1 VLVRWPWIWL
11 PDRTSERCELF
22 QPATWAGPRD
32 QVVPPGVV
40 DPDTL
45 DVVGIDAE
53 GYGFPE
59 HQRTLARLMSD
70 VRVLSPAGVERAA
83 MGWDLHVGKD
93 GHQGLKDA
101 EKAALH
107 AVEKADRGP
116 AWDEVRRSLF
126 GLTESGAALISWKA
140 EHGDIGHKAEDA
152 AFAAALGLVAG
163 DLISKQHTATLTRP
177 MAEALPWLLP
187 DEAKAEP

>member
-1 VLVRWPWIWL
+1 
-11 PDRTSERCELF
+11 
-22 QPATWAGPRD
+22 
-32 QVVPPGVV
+32 
-40 DPDTL
+40 
-45 DVVGIDAE
+45 VGIDAE

-59 HQRTLARLMSD
+59 HQRTLARLMAD

-83 MGWDLHVGKD
+83 MGWDLHAGKD
-93 GHQGLKDA
+93 GLKVLKDA

-163 DLISKQHTATLTRP
+163 DLISKQHTATLMRP

-187 DEAKAEP
+187 DEAKAEA

>member
-1 VLVRWPWIWL
+1 
-11 PDRTSERCELF
+11 
-22 QPATWAGPRD
+22 
-32 QVVPPGVV
+32 
-40 DPDTL
+40 
-45 DVVGIDAE
+45 VGLDAE

-59 HQRTLARLMSD
+59 HRRTLARLIED
-70 VRVLSPAGVERAA
+70 IRVLSPAGVERAA

-93 GHQGLKDA
+93 GLKALHAA

-107 AVEKADRGP
+107 AIEQADRGA

-152 AFAAALGLVAG
+152 AFAAALALVAG
-163 DLISKQHTATLTRP
+163 DLISQEQAAELMRP

-187 DEAKAEP
+187 DEARAEA